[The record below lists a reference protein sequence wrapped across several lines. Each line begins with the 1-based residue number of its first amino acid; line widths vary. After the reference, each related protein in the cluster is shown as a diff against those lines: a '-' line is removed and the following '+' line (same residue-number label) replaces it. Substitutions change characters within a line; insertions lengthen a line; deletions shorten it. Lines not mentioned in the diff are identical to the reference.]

1 MLPPDLFLRGVQDIQ
16 KLSFP
21 FIMASPGKSCWFG
34 DVQNVFLAAS
44 SILERLHSESR
55 NEGLENDFS
64 FQLGLWK
71 SKTIKRMVPNLG

>member
-1 MLPPDLFLRGVQDIQ
+1 
-16 KLSFP
+16 
-21 FIMASPGKSCWFG
+21 MASPGKSCWFG

-71 SKTIKRMVPNLG
+71 SKTTKRMVPNLGWFKFPTTKTVFGENLFF

>member
-1 MLPPDLFLRGVQDIQ
+1 
-16 KLSFP
+16 
-21 FIMASPGKSCWFG
+21 MASPGKSCWFG

-71 SKTIKRMVPNLG
+71 SKTIKRMVPNLGWFKFPTTKTVFGENLFF